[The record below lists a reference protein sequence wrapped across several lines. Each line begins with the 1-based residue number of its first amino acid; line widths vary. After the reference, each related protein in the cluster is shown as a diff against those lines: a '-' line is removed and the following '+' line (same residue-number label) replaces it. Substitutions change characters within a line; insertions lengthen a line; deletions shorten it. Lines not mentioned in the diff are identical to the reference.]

1 MKKLGVYG
9 LFNYIS
15 VFNLEL
21 NWVKFELGENFNV
34 YILINLENL
43 VMYFCFDD
51 FLEDR
56 IWGFYV
62 RRVFFVDLISRVN

>member
-1 MKKLGVYG
+1 M
-9 LFNYIS
+9 
-15 VFNLEL
+15 
-21 NWVKFELGENFNV
+21 KFELGENFNV

>member
-62 RRVFFVDLISRVN
+62 RWVFFVDLISKVN